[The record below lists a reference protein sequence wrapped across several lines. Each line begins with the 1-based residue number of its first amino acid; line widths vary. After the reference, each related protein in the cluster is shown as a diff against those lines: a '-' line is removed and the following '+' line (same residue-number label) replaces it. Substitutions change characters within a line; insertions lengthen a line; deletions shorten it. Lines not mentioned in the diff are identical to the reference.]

1 MPTDNRQRLLIIV
14 TIAAAI
20 GIWAGDK
27 FVLTKLTDAWSAR
40 ANRIVTLRN
49 EVARNKALVA
59 RERSIRNHWADWQ
72 ARTMTNDISMAE
84 QQVNQAIDRWAQE
97 TGVAIAAVTPQWKTE
112 SDDFQ
117 TYECRIDAASD
128 IRRLMQFLY
137 RVEREPMALKIESV
151 ELAARD
157 KEGQQLSLGLQFSAL
172 VLNPPSPTQSSR

>member
-1 MPTDNRQRLLIIV
+1 MPTDNRQKLLIIV
-14 TIAAAI
+14 AIAVGALFF
-20 GIWAGDK
+20 GDK
-27 FVLTKLTDAWSAR
+27 FLLTPLMDAWSAR
-40 ANRIVTLRN
+40 AKRITTLRN
-49 EVARNKALVA
+49 DVARNKAMVA

-72 ARTMTNDISMAE
+72 GKTLTNDISMAE

-97 TGVAIAAVTPQWKTE
+97 TGVAIAAVTPQWKSE
-112 SDDFQ
+112 NDDYQ

-157 KEGQQLSLGLQFSAL
+157 KEGQQLSMGLQFSAL
-172 VLNPPSPTQSSR
+172 VLNPASPTQPSR